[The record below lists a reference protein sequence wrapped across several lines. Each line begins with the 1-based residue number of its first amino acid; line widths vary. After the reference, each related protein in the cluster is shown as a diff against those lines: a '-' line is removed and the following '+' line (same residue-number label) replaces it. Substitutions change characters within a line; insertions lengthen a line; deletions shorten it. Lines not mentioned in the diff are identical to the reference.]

1 MWDAGAVPD
10 SAWSYHRA
18 PGSYTVEYKDIKREV
33 TLTKPLRTQLSELG
47 YSPVNIT
54 YLALSH
60 YHYDHTG
67 NANAFS
73 NATWLVSKP
82 EYDAMYAAEV
92 PRLPGLQHMLR
103 LEKTKYN
110 YFLQMS
116 MMFLVMVK
124 SYSNQLQDIHQGT
137 WS

>member
-73 NATWLVSKP
+73 NATWLESKP
-82 EYDAMYAAEV
+82 EYDAMYAAERPKV
-92 PRLPGLQHMLR
+92 TWPSTYASLR
-103 LEKTKYN
+103 KNKIQLLSSDEHDV
-110 YFLQMS
+110 FGDGQVIL
-116 MMFLVMVK
+116 K
-124 SYSNQLQDIHQGT
+124 ST
-137 WS
+137 P